1 MKRYSISFRYSRD
14 GRSWTRTSTTV
25 MASSES
31 GAIAQVKSK
40 YPYESD
46 NRIMSIRRVDHTKSP
61 ISMIRPYTPCPG
73 RAGCFFLITRMWV
86 PFS

>member
-25 MASSES
+25 MASSDS

-40 YPYESD
+40 YPYVSD
-46 NRIMSIRRVDHTKSP
+46 IRIMSIR
-61 ISMIRPYTPCPG
+61 
-73 RAGCFFLITRMWV
+73 
-86 PFS
+86 